1 MTPDRLRSDTD
12 CVAPETGGRAPGF
25 RRRIKKHYNTQM
37 FAKPTDA
44 AIYAALPRVTDLT
57 FMAQGS
63 FKGVYRCK
71 VDGKAEALKLIQIPS
86 VPAGDDDAAEARKV
100 YEARIAREIELLGKC
115 KTPEIV
121 KLGSLAP
128 IPVTIETIEAVAY
141 SEELLNG
148 PTLWEIWRKKGP
160 KPPEDEAKKLFLS
173 LLKAIQEIWSF
184 KVVHRDIKPCN
195 VMKLADPDR
204 QFVLLDLGIA
214 FSRLDTALTGTGILP
229 PATYRY
235 FAPEMANPNFRDSL
249 DFRSDLYTAALT
261 VFEYT
266 AQEHPLARDND
277 DLMASVSRAVKQL
290 PKSLKEC
297 RPEFSDE
304 FCKLIDQCL
313 KKWPALRPANLVL
326 IMRQLE
332 GKS

>member
-1 MTPDRLRSDTD
+1 
-12 CVAPETGGRAPGF
+12 
-25 RRRIKKHYNTQM
+25 M

-44 AIYAALPRVTDLT
+44 AICAALPQVTDLA
-57 FMAQGS
+57 FMEKGS
-63 FKGVYRCK
+63 FKGVYKCK
-71 VDGKAEALKLIQIPS
+71 VNGKAEALKLIQIPS
-86 VPAGDDDAAEARKV
+86 VPVGDDDAAEAQKV
-100 YEARIAREIELLGKC
+100 YRARIAREIELLGKC
-115 KTPEIV
+115 KAPEVV
-121 KLGSLAP
+121 KLGSLTH
-128 IPVTIETIEAVAY
+128 ITVSIETIETIAY

-148 PTLWEIWRKKGP
+148 PTLWKILKKKGP
-160 KPPEDEAKKLFLS
+160 KPLEDEAKRLFLS

-195 VMKLADPDR
+195 VMKLADRDR

-214 FSRLDTALTGTGILP
+214 FSRLDTALTGTGLLP

-235 FAPEMANPNFRDSL
+235 FAPEMANPHFRDSL

-266 AQEHPLARDND
+266 AQEHPLARDTD
-277 DLMASVSRAVKQL
+277 DLMLSVSRAVKQL

-304 FCKLIDQCL
+304 FCGLIDQCL
-313 KKWPALRPANLVL
+313 KKWPALRPGNLVM

-332 GKS
+332 AKS